1 MAYSPLMELNLNA
14 VTIIMCLGRFC
25 VESFTALQSVSLK
38 LCDRRWESAG
48 SLRVRRAPL
57 DFTVATEPQI
67 ISKVKRHLGDQLS
80 LARVDRRN
88 ENARK
93 WFKFIVMYKY
103 SPPH

>member
-25 VESFTALQSVSLK
+25 VESFRAVQGVSLK
-38 LCDRRWESAG
+38 LCDRRWKPAG
-48 SLRVRRAPL
+48 SLRVPLAPL
-57 DFTVATEPQI
+57 DFTVATELQI

-80 LARVDRRN
+80 LARVDQRN

-93 WFKFIVMYKY
+93 RLKFIVMYKY